1 VAGNIRP
8 KLSTVPRTQGAAS
21 AASNEPVK
29 YSDFLHLP
37 HGLDGYFDYDQAL
50 KAAQAQDTCGGKYPA
65 KAFNGAPNIPGIK

>member
-1 VAGNIRP
+1 MKSGVQVGG
-8 KLSTVPRTQGAAS
+8 TQGAAS

-50 KAAQAQDTCGGKYPA
+50 KAAQAQDKPLFIDFTGHVRWNRVFGLILACLKC
-65 KAFNGAPNIPGIK
+65 